1 MVCIKYTIL
10 KTNLITCRFEIF
22 DWYYIFY
29 NINLKHINNYL

>member
-22 DWYYIFY
+22 DWYY
-29 NINLKHINNYL
+29 NIL